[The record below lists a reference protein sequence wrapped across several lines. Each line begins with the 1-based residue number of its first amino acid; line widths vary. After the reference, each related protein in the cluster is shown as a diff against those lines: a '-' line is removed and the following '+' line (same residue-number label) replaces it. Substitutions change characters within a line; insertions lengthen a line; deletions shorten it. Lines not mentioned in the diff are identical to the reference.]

1 MLKAKIFIQ
10 LKASV
15 LDPQG
20 KAVSNS
26 LHSLG
31 YEQVSET
38 RISKYIE
45 ITFNSDDRE
54 LFGKQTDE
62 ICNSLLANPNTESYH
77 FELEQLNWR

>member
-1 MLKAKIFIQ
+1 MLKAKIFVQ

-31 YEQVSET
+31 YTTVTET

-45 ITFNSDDRE
+45 ISFDSDDHE
-54 LFGKQTDE
+54 LVTKQTDE
-62 ICNSLLANPNTESYH
+62 ICNSLLANPNTETYH
-77 FELEQLNWR
+77 FDLEPLN